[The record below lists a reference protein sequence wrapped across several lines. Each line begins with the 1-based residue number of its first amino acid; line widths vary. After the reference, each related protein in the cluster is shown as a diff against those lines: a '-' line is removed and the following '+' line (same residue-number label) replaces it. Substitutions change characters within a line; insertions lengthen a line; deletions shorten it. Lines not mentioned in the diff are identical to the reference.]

1 MIASLLLLVA
11 CGGGDTDTAS
21 LTGDATAGA
30 EVYATS
36 CAACHGASG
45 EGGTGPALT
54 DEVPGKSNAE
64 IEEVVLNGEGSMPA
78 ISLGDQDLADLLVYL
93 RAEFG

>member
-11 CGGGDTDTAS
+11 CGGSSTDTAS
-21 LTGDATAGA
+21 VTGDATAGA
-30 EVYATS
+30 DVYATS

-45 EGGTGPALT
+45 EGGTGPAMA
-54 DEVPGKSNAE
+54 DEVPGKSDAE
-64 IEEVVLNGEGSMPA
+64 IEDIVLNGEGSMQA
-78 ISLGDQDLADLLVYL
+78 VSLGDQDLADLLAYL